1 MTGFEY
7 AQRAK
12 SIEEKATILILDAIK
27 TAYLMAG
34 KDFDKLTEAEKM
46 EAINN
51 LFRMEETK

>member
-7 AQRAK
+7 LQKAK
-12 SIEEKATILILDAIK
+12 SIEEKTAILILDAIK

-34 KDFDKLTEAEKM
+34 KDFDKLTETEKM

-51 LFRMEETK
+51 LFKKEA